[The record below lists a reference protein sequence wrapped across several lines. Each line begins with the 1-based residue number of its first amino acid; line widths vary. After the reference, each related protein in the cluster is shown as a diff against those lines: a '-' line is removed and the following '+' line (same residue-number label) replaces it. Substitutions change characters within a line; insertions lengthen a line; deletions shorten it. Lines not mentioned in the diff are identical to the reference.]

1 MTKAYSVDD
10 ELFFISKNEV
20 FDVLYDNKQFVIGQT
35 YYQADCEHP
44 VADYFASNPDFI
56 TEHFDDLLSDFLPDD
71 MCGEVFS
78 NVGDEARRELQQL
91 LVGWID
97 KHIDLHIHYSV
108 VGDSELCRVTSQDI
122 QKYHRCVKL

>member
-10 ELFFISKNEV
+10 ELFFISKNEA
-20 FDVLYDNKQFVIGQT
+20 FDALYDNKQFVIGQP
-35 YYQADCEHP
+35 YYQVDCERL

-56 TEHFDDLLSDFLPDD
+56 IEHFDAMLCDIIPDD
-71 MCGEVFS
+71 LCGEVFS

-97 KHIDLHIHYSV
+97 KHIDLPVQYSV
-108 VGDSELCRVTSQDI
+108 VGESELCRVTSQDI